1 MKTAEDLAYELLGG
15 ENLKQG
21 SVEWLQQIQLDAI
34 KEGMRRGADKL
45 VNTIIPEQSLALIK
59 ERRQVILSAAEQLTI
74 KDL

>member
-34 KEGMRRGADKL
+34 KEGMRRAATRAYTEHSYEK
-45 VNTIIPEQSLALIK
+45 VAEVMK
-59 ERRQVILSAAEQLTI
+59 ELETEILSTAEQLTE